1 MARSGDPYANRLNI
15 GLTLDKIGD
24 GFLCEEITA
33 ALTAAVVLL
42 APELLEVDTLE
53 GVELEAIC
61 GIIDDPTS
69 IVDNLKEAS
78 KVSRRVSR
86 RAPKAVPAFWP

>member
-1 MARSGDPYANRLNI
+1 MAGAGDPYANRLNI
-15 GLTLDKIGD
+15 GVTLDASGD

-42 APELLEVDTLE
+42 APELLEVDALE

-61 GIIDDPTS
+61 GIIDDPSS
-69 IVDNLKEAS
+69 IVDNLKESS
-78 KVSRRVSR
+78 KASR
-86 RAPKAVPAFWP
+86 RAPKAVPA